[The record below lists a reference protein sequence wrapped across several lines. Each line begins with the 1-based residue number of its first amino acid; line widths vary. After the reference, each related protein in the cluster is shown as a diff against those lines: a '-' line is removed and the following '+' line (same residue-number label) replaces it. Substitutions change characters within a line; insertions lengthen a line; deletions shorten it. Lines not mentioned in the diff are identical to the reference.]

1 VFNHFVERLLLA
13 AQSLSLFV
21 SMIAWWRARQRLVPS
36 RMTAAAFYAAVSSG
50 IGGVAI
56 ALFLMATTSR

>member
-1 VFNHFVERLLLA
+1 VSSHFIARLFLA
-13 AQSLSLFV
+13 AQSLSLFI
-21 SMIAWWRARQRLVPS
+21 SMYAWWRARQRLVPS
-36 RMTAAAFYAAVSSG
+36 RMIAAAFYAAVSSG

>member
-1 VFNHFVERLLLA
+1 
-13 AQSLSLFV
+13 
-21 SMIAWWRARQRLVPS
+21 MI
-36 RMTAAAFYAAVSSG
+36 AAAFYAAVSSG